1 MYDTHTEVNNVGR
14 TEVAAAAAH
23 SQTIASS
30 DSILMLL
37 SIDNDDEILI
47 IDCLEELLSI
57 SRIIQLLE
65 C

>member
-1 MYDTHTEVNNVGR
+1 MYHTHTEVNNVGR
-14 TEVAAAAAH
+14 IEVAATAAH
-23 SQTIASS
+23 SQIISSS
-30 DSILMLL
+30 DSILILL